1 MTPEEAH
8 TILDALARIWM
19 DDEYM
24 IHCGDS
30 AITQDEYA
38 ALVAANPSIPFPT
51 IASMRSSLALPQK
64 SDLIGMP
71 PTMTA
76 SALVEKTPVGTGYC
90 TCGARISVN
99 KDRCM
104 ACSLDAEAIAN
115 RIAEIPALAI
125 Q

>member
-19 DDEYM
+19 DGEYM

-30 AITQDEYA
+30 AITQAEYGV
-38 ALVAANPSIPFPT
+38 LVASNPTLPWPT
-51 IASMRSSLALPQK
+51 IASMRPNLALPQK
-64 SDLIGMP
+64 LDLIGMAP
-71 PTMTA
+71 RMTA
-76 SALVEKTPVGTGYC
+76 SALKADKRVGTGYC

-115 RIAEIPALAI
+115 RIAEIPAQAI